1 MATFKINQAYKYTFI
16 GDRSIVC
23 EITVTKKTATMITF
37 IDNGETKRAKIQV
50 NSEGNEFIY
59 PDGKYSKC
67 PICKSI

>member
-1 MATFKINQAYKYTFI
+1 MTAFRINKSYKYSFI

-37 IDNGETKRAKIQV
+37 INNGKTKRAKINV

-59 PDGKYSKC
+59 PDGKYSMC
-67 PICKSI
+67 PICKAK